1 MAATNA
7 GGAIG
12 DTGTDGVA
20 QSARHR
26 HWDYF
31 QERACGRLQEGGGE
45 SQVRG
50 LRRAPREARDG
61 PVWTS
66 ERNVSSTGD
75 QLGVRESLMVVSQ
88 LKVKR
93 GAALFHEYWIIEGRY
108 CTHSSVHVPNTTGN
122 VACEYHCDHYDNE
135 RAHGTL

>member
-12 DTGTDGVA
+12 DTATDGVA
-20 QSARHR
+20 QCARHR

-31 QERACGRLQEGGGE
+31 QERACGRLQEGGGGGGE

-61 PVWTS
+61 LEWTS

-75 QLGVRESLMVVSQ
+75 QLGARISLMVVSQ
-88 LKVKR
+88 LKEKR
-93 GAALFHEYWIIEGRY
+93 GAALF
-108 CTHSSVHVPNTTGN
+108 N
-122 VACEYHCDHYDNE
+122 
-135 RAHGTL
+135 